1 MKQITENQTPEETAE
16 VISDKLMDNIK
27 SQFAKTSQ
35 SIQINQDGKKLTN
48 EEICAMKKAGIKGE
62 NWYAVIAE
70 GADTPYA
77 IFQRESWAAEW
88 KEKYSRTAK
97 IEPWPM
103 IIR

>member
-1 MKQITENQTPEETAE
+1 MDSSMKQITEDQTPQETAE
-16 VISDKLMDNIK
+16 VISDRLMDNIK
-27 SQFAKTSQ
+27 EQFTR
-35 SIQINQDGKKLTN
+35 
-48 EEICAMKKAGIKGE
+48 EEIKALKNVGLKGE

-77 IFQRESWAAEW
+77 IFQRESWAADW